1 MNNNFIPS
9 QNEITFEEVYKKYS
23 PDILLYVFHTLN
35 QSQESAEDIT
45 SEAFTILWEKWD
57 NFNPK
62 TYPVL
67 LVWLRKTAL
76 FLAYNSNRK
85 AQKLSTVPMDYIQNL
100 ENSSDPFGEYV
111 YQEDLQRIREKLT
124 AEEYLLFEN
133 IVVYNQSIKRIAAEM
148 DLASRHLSVRW
159 FRLKSKIRK
168 ILSEN

>member
-23 PDILLYVFHTLN
+23 PDIFLYAFHTLN
-35 QSQESAEDIT
+35 QSKESAEDIT
-45 SEAFTILWEKWD
+45 NETFTILWEKWE

-67 LVWLRKTAL
+67 LSWLRKTAL

-85 AQKLSTVPMDYIQNL
+85 AQKLSTVPIDDIKNH
-100 ENSSDPFGEYV
+100 ENASDPLGEYI
-111 YQEDLQRIREKLT
+111 YQEDLQRIQEGLT
-124 AEEYLLFEN
+124 AEEYLLFEK
-133 IVVYNQSIKRIAAEM
+133 IVVYNQSIKRIAPEM
-148 DLASRHLSVRW
+148 NLAPRSLSVRW
-159 FRLKSKIRK
+159 FRLKSKLRK